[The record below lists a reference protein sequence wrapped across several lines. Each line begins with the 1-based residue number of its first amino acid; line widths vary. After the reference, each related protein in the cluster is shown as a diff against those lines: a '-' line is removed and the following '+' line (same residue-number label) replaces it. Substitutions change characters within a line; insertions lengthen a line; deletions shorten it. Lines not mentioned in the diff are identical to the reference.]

1 MAEHGNGSVK
11 GIQIPSFTN
20 IMITKTSSRYLTAN
34 QSGKR
39 MSLLHMF
46 FMLKTI
52 TIGKEKLYL
61 IDLSIGPVRE
71 NSSKRVKRKVY
82 SVKISKDVKFE
93 TWFVETNEYSA
104 PHSRRILQTFVWGT
118 KFVPTHPRPPRLTKQ
133 KSVKFSDFVKQ
144 YIFARFQGIT
154 VSQF

>member
-1 MAEHGNGSVK
+1 METAQLKK

-52 TIGKEKLYL
+52 TIGKKKLYL

-93 TWFVETNEYSA
+93 T
-104 PHSRRILQTFVWGT
+104 
-118 KFVPTHPRPPRLTKQ
+118 
-133 KSVKFSDFVKQ
+133 
-144 YIFARFQGIT
+144 
-154 VSQF
+154 